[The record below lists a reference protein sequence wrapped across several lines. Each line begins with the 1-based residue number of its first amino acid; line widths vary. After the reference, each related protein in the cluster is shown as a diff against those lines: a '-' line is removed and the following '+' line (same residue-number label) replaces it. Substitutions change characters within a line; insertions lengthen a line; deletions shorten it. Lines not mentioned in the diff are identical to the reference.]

1 MKQNIYLE
9 IKKNIIES
17 CLGTEVGARVR
28 IWEWELVFLFYK
40 EIEGIK
46 NTFRGRYLREEK
58 DVSFVT
64 EKF

>member
-1 MKQNIYLE
+1 M
-9 IKKNIIES
+9 
-17 CLGTEVGARVR
+17 
-28 IWEWELVFLFYK
+28 WEWELVFLFYK

-46 NTFRGRYLREEK
+46 STFRGRYLREEK